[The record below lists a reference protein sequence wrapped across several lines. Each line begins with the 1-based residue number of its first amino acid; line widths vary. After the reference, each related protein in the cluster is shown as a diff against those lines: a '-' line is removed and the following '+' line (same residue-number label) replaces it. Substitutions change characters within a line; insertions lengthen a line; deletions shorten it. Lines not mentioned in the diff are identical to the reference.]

1 MSYPAES
8 GFEAFGS
15 RNSMEEA
22 HAYLDK
28 RHPNSYA
35 VYNLSSRVYRSE
47 HWFDGR
53 VSYRPFE
60 ANRAPSLYSLLELC
74 QNARLWLSQKPTN
87 ICVIH
92 CTDGRQLSAILVCCL
107 LCFCNVFDTAL
118 QAIDLFV
125 SKRGPI
131 SLTAAQIRYIDYVA
145 GVVASPPRLPHNH
158 PLLLFSITLSPV
170 PTFNR
175 LKNGCRP
182 YVDVVQNGKKVYSSM
197 TDYASLRTYVLEDRK
212 IEIILNGISVYGDI
226 TISIF
231 HARSLFA
238 GKGKAAAA
246 KICQLQFHT
255 GFVPQDAE
263 KITFMKSELDHLDP
277 TSGFAG
283 FTSRYA
289 ESFHVSLHLMCS
301 PKEQPRQGST
311 LVCPWET
318 LPPESDRSPR
328 LCFGSDA
335 EMRSCIGADRPG
347 YREDSRRSSH
357 LHSAE
362 PFKPDDSGSEPS
374 ITAVAAT
381 TTEPSA
387 PPASVVAT
395 DVPES
400 VRQNGRCSPPPM
412 VDEPSVGCPGASA
425 TPNSAPPPTKTETL
439 IEGLDW
445 AETRI
450 TSPPTPDLQA
460 SATMADIFG
469 FDTNAAAAGND
480 SPGANRVG
488 DRAEATKSGDPSLLE
503 DFFASST
510 NSNIKATSEGWGV
523 SAPTQ
528 RIPSFDDPWRILSQ
542 SGGGESG
549 TNNGFNH
556 NPFDPLGTATR
567 PPETEVIEEDEPT
580 AAFDPFSA
588 AAWKPVGTAS
598 AGVGGSTMHT
608 SSSTSNLSFER
619 PSHTAAGPTTCSPH
633 HLYQS
638 VSSSNLTGQGPSTTA
653 APRKNPFEDF
663 DLFFETAAAKAAS
676 AHGPA
681 STGQSPF
688 HKSPAPHTAGPG
700 AFGFQS
706 SQKANA
712 FATADSPWAASTDS
726 RSAAF
731 STPHGAAAA
740 ASSPQRPTSP
750 QQQTPPPHTPQHG
763 VGRTHFTSPPSAS
776 TVPGTGARPR
786 VSKDAFAD
794 LLGDFGSDSAGLG
807 GDPHQHEHK
816 TIRELRRM
824 KLAENTDPESLKIL
838 EWVEGKERNVR
849 ALLCTLSCVLWDGVR
864 WSQISMADV
873 MTVNQVKRQY
883 RNAARAVHPDKW
895 MNTPHENMARLIL
908 IELNDAMAEFE
919 RIEQAAS

>member
-118 QAIDLFV
+118 QAIDFFV
-125 SKRGPI
+125 SKRGLI

-175 LKNGCRP
+175 LN
-182 YVDVVQNGKKVYSSM
+182 
-197 TDYASLRTYVLEDRK
+197 
-212 IEIILNGISVYGDI
+212 
-226 TISIF
+226 
-231 HARSLFA
+231 
-238 GKGKAAAA
+238 
-246 KICQLQFHT
+246 
-255 GFVPQDAE
+255 
-263 KITFMKSELDHLDP
+263 
-277 TSGFAG
+277 GFAG

-357 LHSAE
+357 LHNAE
-362 PFKPDDSGSEPS
+362 LFKPDDGGSEPS

-425 TPNSAPPPTKTETL
+425 TPNSAPPPAKTETL

-445 AETRI
+445 AETHI

-480 SPGANRVG
+480 SPGANRVRDG
-488 DRAEATKSGDPSLLE
+488 AEATKSVDPSLLE

-598 AGVGGSTMHT
+598 AGVGGSTLHT

-688 HKSPAPHTAGPG
+688 HKSPD
-700 AFGFQS
+700 S
-706 SQKANA
+706 S
-712 FATADSPWAASTDS
+712 
-726 RSAAF
+726 
-731 STPHGAAAA
+731 
-740 ASSPQRPTSP
+740 
-750 QQQTPPPHTPQHG
+750 
-763 VGRTHFTSPPSAS
+763 
-776 TVPGTGARPR
+776 
-786 VSKDAFAD
+786 
-794 LLGDFGSDSAGLG
+794 
-807 GDPHQHEHK
+807 
-816 TIRELRRM
+816 
-824 KLAENTDPESLKIL
+824 
-838 EWVEGKERNVR
+838 
-849 ALLCTLSCVLWDGVR
+849 
-864 WSQISMADV
+864 
-873 MTVNQVKRQY
+873 
-883 RNAARAVHPDKW
+883 
-895 MNTPHENMARLIL
+895 
-908 IELNDAMAEFE
+908 
-919 RIEQAAS
+919 

>member
-1 MSYPAES
+1 
-8 GFEAFGS
+8 
-15 RNSMEEA
+15 A

-87 ICVIH
+87 VCVIH

-118 QAIDLFV
+118 QAIDFFTT
-125 SKRGPI
+125 KRGPV

-145 GVVASPPRLPHNH
+145 SVVASPPRLPHNH

-182 YVDVVQNGKKVYSSM
+182 YVDVFQNGKRVYSSM

-226 TISIF
+226 TIALF

-255 GFVPQDAE
+255 GFVPEDSE
-263 KITFMKSELDHLDP
+263 KITFMKSQLDHLDP

-311 LVCPWET
+311 LVYPWET
-318 LPPESDRSPR
+318 LPAESDRSPQ
-328 LCFGSDA
+328 LCFASEA
-335 EMRSCIGADRPG
+335 ELRSCVGTGRLG
-347 YREDSRRSSH
+347 HREGSRRLSP
-357 LHSAE
+357 LRNAADG
-362 PFKPDDSGSEPS
+362 KDSEPS
-374 ITAVAAT
+374 ITAAAAIA
-381 TTEPSA
+381 TEPSA
-387 PPASVVAT
+387 PAASVLVAES
-395 DVPES
+395 PES
-400 VRQNGRCSPPPM
+400 VRLNGRRSPPIR
-412 VDEPSVGCPGASA
+412 VDERP
-425 TPNSAPPPTKTETL
+425 SAPAAPNTAPSPTKTETL

-445 AETRI
+445 TETHI
-450 TSPPTPDLQA
+450 TSPSTPDVQVN
-460 SATMADIFG
+460 ATMADIFG
-469 FDTNAAAAGND
+469 FGTSAVAGSGSSD
-480 SPGANRVG
+480 ANCSG
-488 DRAEATKSGDPSLLE
+488 EKAEATNSGEPSLLE
-503 DFFASST
+503 DFFASTT
-510 NSNIKATSEGWGV
+510 NSSTKVASDGWGV
-523 SAPTQ
+523 SAPSQ
-528 RIPSFDDPWRILSQ
+528 RIPSFEDPLRSLSEA
-542 SGGGESG
+542 GGVGESES
-549 TNNGFNH
+549 NNGFNH

-580 AAFDPFSA
+580 ASFDPFSA
-588 AAWKPVGTAS
+588 AAWKPVGVANRDI
-598 AGVGGSTMHT
+598 GGSTMHT
-608 SSSTSNLSFER
+608 SSSTSNLSVER
-619 PSHTAAGPTTCSPH
+619 PFHTAAGPTTCSPH

-638 VSSSNLTGQGPSTTA
+638 ASSSNLIGQGAPGTA

-663 DLFFETAAAKAAS
+663 DLFFEAAAAASSVS
-676 AHGPA
+676 AHGQA

-688 HKSPAPHTAGPG
+688 HKSSAPQTVGQG
-700 AFGFQS
+700 TFGFQP
-706 SQKANA
+706 SQQ
-712 FATADSPWAASTDS
+712 TASP
-726 RSAAF
+726 
-731 STPHGAAAA
+731 G
-740 ASSPQRPTSP
+740 RPTSP
-750 QQQTPPPHTPQHG
+750 QQQAPPPHTPKHG
-763 VGRTHFTSPPSAS
+763 AGRGHFVPPPSAS
-776 TVPGTGARPR
+776 TAPGTGARPR

-794 LLGDFGSDSAGLG
+794 LLGDFGSDSGSVG

-849 ALLCTLSCVLWDGVR
+849 ALLCTLPCVLWEGVR

-895 MNTPHENMARLIL
+895 MNTPYENMARLTF

-919 RIEQAAS
+919 RLEHTSS